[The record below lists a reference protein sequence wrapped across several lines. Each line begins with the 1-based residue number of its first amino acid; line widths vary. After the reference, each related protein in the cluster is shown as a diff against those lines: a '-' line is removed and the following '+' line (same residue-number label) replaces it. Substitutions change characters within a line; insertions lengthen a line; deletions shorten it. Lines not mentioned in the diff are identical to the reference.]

1 MSRNMSNQYDQVPVT
16 PIEIDIGKK
25 KSGEDATFQQLEI
38 EQPDNGIFLHHNLYE
53 NM

>member
-25 KSGEDATFQQLEI
+25 KSGEDATFHQLEI
-38 EQPDNGIFLHHNLYE
+38 EQPDNG
-53 NM
+53 